1 MSDQVSQSHSVKS
14 WDLLENRDSQS
25 LLPLSIALVS
35 HELFQSWMLG
45 KKRKKIR
52 THHWWELWQLL
63 LICLQ
68 HSCLSAMVVS
78 SQVSLQMPAAEDCYE
93 AVGRLNPSLAYRAS
107 CCSVTWENLPHFFLK
122 CISLVWAVVRFPKRK
137 MSPVASHAV
146 RSGMLISFCSRCLHK
161 LDARWSL
168 WKRLRVATPLAWRKS
183 NSWMKRKWKKVE
195 LNATIASALSDYI
208 FSPSSWLSF
217 YVAEWSTLCCCWT
230 APHIWSP
237 PSLLTTGWTYRVVL
251 FLCPHCCWLCPA
263 VCLEGSLFF
272 PLCLFLFNMLCD
284 QQECLLNLSTG
295 ESRILWQMSQ
305 KEAFTLRL

>member
-1 MSDQVSQSHSVKS
+1 
-14 WDLLENRDSQS
+14 
-25 LLPLSIALVS
+25 
-35 HELFQSWMLG
+35 MLG
-45 KKRKKIR
+45 KKGKKKPR

-93 AVGRLNPSLAYRAS
+93 AVGRLNPSLAYWAS

-137 MSPVASHAV
+137 TSPVASHAV
-146 RSGMLISFCSRCLHK
+146 GSGMLISFCSHCLRK

-168 WKRLRVATPLAWRKS
+168 WKRLRLATPLAWRKS

-195 LNATIASALSDYI
+195 LNATIASDLSDYI

-230 APHIWSP
+230 APHIRSP

-251 FLCPHCCWLCPA
+251 FLCPHSCRLCAA
-263 VCLEGSLFF
+263 VIVWRAHFFFHSVFSSLTCSVISRVFAQF
-272 PLCLFLFNMLCD
+272 EQRGEQNPLTNESERGLYFKIIVFLTSCYLPPGG
-284 QQECLLNLSTG
+284 QPVLRASVQYE
-295 ESRILWQMSQ
+295 ILW
-305 KEAFTLRL
+305 